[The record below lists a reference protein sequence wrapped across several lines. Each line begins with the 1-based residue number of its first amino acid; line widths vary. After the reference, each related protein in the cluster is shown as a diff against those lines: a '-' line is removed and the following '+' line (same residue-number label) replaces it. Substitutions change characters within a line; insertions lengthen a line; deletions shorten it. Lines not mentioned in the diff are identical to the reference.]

1 MKKNLFFISVAV
13 LALSSCNNDTVVD
26 ENLSANQ
33 PKEIAFQ
40 AIATPATRAGNQYA
54 VDGETFP
61 TDIDMMVAAYQVEA
75 EGGSAGVYYDATPF
89 KYQYAGGASN
99 STVNANYWGGDPARY
114 WPLTPAYINFL
125 AIANA
130 NADNATGVTW
140 GTDKADEVEIVMA
153 DNSSAQR
160 DLMYARGNGAVTKPT
175 GNTLEFPAKIDMKFY
190 HAQAWIDFKV
200 KAKTAVETG
209 ITVNSITLNDAVYN
223 GTYTV
228 THTNY
233 DAKTTQSVAGEWS
246 ALGTA
251 KSIAVPGW
259 TAAALTTDFV
269 TVGNGLMIVPDD
281 ASTADF
287 SGFTINYTFDGKTYT
302 YTYAPDSKSVDQ
314 KKHYTYEITFQLH
327 EIFVNATVA
336 DWTDQTATAITIQ

>member
-40 AIATPATRAGNQYA
+40 AITTPTTRAA
-54 VDGETFP
+54 VDGTTFP

-99 STVNANYWGGDPARY
+99 STVNANYWGGNPARY

-209 ITVNSITLNDAVYN
+209 ITVNSITLNNAVYN

-233 DAKTTQSVAGEWS
+233 DATASQSVAGVWDIT
-246 ALGTA
+246 GTTPQ
-251 KSIAVPGW
+251 SIAVPGW

-269 TVGNGLMIVPDD
+269 TVGNGLMIVPDGTS
-281 ASTADF
+281 AADF
-287 SGFTINYTFDGKTYT
+287 SGFTINYTFDNKTYT
-302 YTYAPDSKSVDQ
+302 YTYAPDSRSVEQ
-314 KKHYTYEITFQLH
+314 GKHYTYEITFQLH
-327 EIFVNATVA
+327 EIYVNASVE
-336 DWTDQTATAITIQ
+336 DWDDQTATDITIQ